1 MIQYR
6 VTVTSIADREQIAL
20 EQFEARSD
28 AEKCFE
34 DFQREEDNILD
45 TVVASVGAVT
55 VALEEFCNGQWTYVT
70 KRIVGV

>member
-1 MIQYR
+1 MIQFR

-34 DFQREEDNILD
+34 DFQKTDDNILD
-45 TVVASVGAVT
+45 TVIASVGAVT

-70 KRIVGV
+70 KRIVGA

>member
-6 VTVTSIADREQIAL
+6 VTVTTVADREQIAL

-34 DFQREEDNILD
+34 DFQKAEDNILD
-45 TVVASVGAVT
+45 TVVASVGTVT
-55 VALEEFCNGQWTYVT
+55 VALEEFCNGPWTFIT
-70 KRIVGV
+70 QRIVGV